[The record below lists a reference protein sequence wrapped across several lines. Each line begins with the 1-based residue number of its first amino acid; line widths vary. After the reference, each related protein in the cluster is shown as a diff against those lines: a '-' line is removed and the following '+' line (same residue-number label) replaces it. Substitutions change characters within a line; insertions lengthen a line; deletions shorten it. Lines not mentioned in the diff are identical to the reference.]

1 MPFGLHPLW
10 AVMLLVIVLI
20 LFGVGRLPS
29 VGGSLGR
36 GIKEFRHSL
45 RNDEP
50 GSPSPPAS
58 STKD

>member
-10 AVMLLVIVLI
+10 AVTLLVIVLI

-29 VGGSLGR
+29 VGGSMGR
-36 GIKEFRHSL
+36 GIKEFRRAL

-50 GSPSPPAS
+50 GPPSPPAS
-58 STKD
+58 SNKV

>member
-10 AVMLLVIVLI
+10 AVALIVIVLI

-29 VGGSLGR
+29 VGGALGR
-36 GIKEFRHSL
+36 GIAQFRRSL
-45 RNDEP
+45 RSDEP
-50 GSPSPPAS
+50 DQPPAD

>member
-10 AVMLLVIVLI
+10 AVALLVIVLI

-29 VGGSLGR
+29 VGGALGR
-36 GIKEFRHSL
+36 AISEFRKSL

-50 GSPSPPAS
+50 TTPGPPTS
-58 STKD
+58 SNKD

>member
-10 AVMLLVIVLI
+10 AVALLVIVLI

-29 VGGSLGR
+29 VGGSMGR
-36 GIKEFRHSL
+36 GIKEFRQGL

-50 GSPSPPAS
+50 GPPSPPS
-58 STKD
+58 SSNKG